1 MYRGETYI
9 YQSTALRVMRDTKWR
24 NPIESARRDISSLV
38 ASSHTTHDVDKDAP
52 SRQTS
57 QPMPPPPPNNTAT
70 TKGGKVGLAKV
81 SWGGKNRGHQREQ
94 RRQHSSKT
102 FTIDSDGDEDDE
114 NDYEDSDDDDGRG
127 NDDNDNNNNQKRK
140 KSSKHALNN
149 VARAYQHEKKK
160 KKKFYYYAQQRYEF
174 SVCRFLLVAIAITFA
189 LIFLVEQFAPKDV
202 YIHRSIENGRNKA
215 KVKVKEHARRA
226 REAFRAYTSYDFEK
240 ANTQK
245 YEENLREEYALAAMV
260 ANSRPS
266 GEESSRASE
275 RSGGVIGENVF
286 ENANEKPF
294 NPKAHFGGGGVE
306 EEDTKSEDESSA
318 AALNEEGGDS
328 SVDDGDDLFLQARL
342 TAAEA
347 SLVRER
353 SNYEIPDAPSPP
365 PPPPSQPSPPPLSH
379 HLSTSCRQN
388 LLKDAQIDFFSKNY
402 CKFDS
407 ATVETVNPFE
417 RKVKGQSMSMRTLP
431 EVLLATYFQ
440 ALSNS
445 EIGIRARRAAI
456 GKERL
461 RRPGLLEPTEKL
473 KSRELTDPVQMS
485 SEDGE
490 IESGVNGGGE
500 FIGGESSLNRRM
512 LLSKKH
518 LEDVKKQ
525 KESDAKKKSFKD
537 REKKR
542 KKEHVEK
549 INTSPP
555 PPPQPPFI
563 EFEYR
568 GPKSPNW
575 MNETTGQS
583 KYAPYFSA
591 TFLGASLG
599 PFAHVA
605 KRLMNAA
612 HLSGVVRVWEGNSN
626 VFTALEQNWAQK
638 DQNLHLSREDNVV
651 AALVNAHVWG
661 EKAGNIKSANDL
673 FVKRRSAFGKHTIE
687 PAVSLQ
693 YALSVSNLYHG
704 ENVEIPTVFAFD
716 GDVFFKDLRPKLRD
730 AMNSAFVKAVS
741 FTATSFDK
749 AAAFSREFPEFL
761 VYVAGAGNGGSNAIK
776 ANTIDE
782 EKVDA
787 EFNANQNEDISD
799 SLGAGLFTAVK
810 PSFLLIDDYTYSP
823 ALEEI
828 FKQTK
833 SKTRT
838 LAMLAVRK
846 NDPFHEMIKENG
858 FLSCTCDGQCKSTP
872 EVVFNNDGVCAPVEV
887 KKEKKSF
894 VAKLL
899 GGSKA
904 PEKFGDVDA
913 GVGTVIEDWDE

>member
-1 MYRGETYI
+1 M
-9 YQSTALRVMRDTKWR
+9 
-24 NPIESARRDISSLV
+24 PSSN
-38 ASSHTTHDVDKDAP
+38 TT
-52 SRQTS
+52 
-57 QPMPPPPPNNTAT
+57 TAT
-70 TKGGKVGLAKV
+70 GGKVGLAKV
-81 SWGGKNRGHQREQ
+81 RGGTNRGRREQ
-94 RRQHSSKT
+94 RHHSKT
-102 FTIDSDGDEDDE
+102 FTIDSDDDDE
-114 NDYEDSDDDDGRG
+114 NDYRRSEDDDSDDDDGRG
-127 NDDNDNNNNQKRK
+127 NNNTNTQKRK
-140 KSSKHALNN
+140 GLRLSSSSSSKSTR

-160 KKKFYYYAQQRYEF
+160 KTFYYAQQRHEF
-174 SVCRFLLVAIAITFA
+174 SVCRCLLVAIAMAFGA
-189 LIFLVEQFAPKDV
+189 IFLVERFAPKDV
-202 YIHRSIENGRNKA
+202 YIHRTIQNGRNKA
-215 KVKVKEHARRA
+215 KVKVKDHARRA

-240 ANTQK
+240 ANTRK

-266 GEESSRASE
+266 GEESSRVSE

-913 GVGTVIEDWDE
+913 GVGTVIEDWDEETFFSEIFLHTLKKATIIFAPL

>member
-1 MYRGETYI
+1 
-9 YQSTALRVMRDTKWR
+9 
-24 NPIESARRDISSLV
+24 
-38 ASSHTTHDVDKDAP
+38 
-52 SRQTS
+52 
-57 QPMPPPPPNNTAT
+57 MPPNA
-70 TKGGKVGLAKV
+70 KGVGLAKLW
-81 SWGGKNRGHQREQ
+81 SGKQTKHHRGQSQ
-94 RRQHSSKT
+94 RQHSKT
-102 FTIDSDGDEDDE
+102 FTIDSDDEDE
-114 NDYEDSDDDDGRG
+114 NDYQRSDDDSDDDGRG
-127 NDDNDNNNNQKRK
+127 NNNNQKRK
-140 KSSKHALNN
+140 GQNLSSFSSKSTN
-149 VARAYQHEKKK
+149 VARAYQHKK
-160 KKKFYYYAQQRYEF
+160 KKKFYSSYTSQHEF
-174 SVCRFLLVAIAITFA
+174 SICRFLLVLIAIAFA
-189 LIFLVEQFAPKDV
+189 SIFLIERFAPKDV
-202 YIHRSIENGRNKA
+202 YIHRTIQNGRNKA
-215 KVKVKEHARRA
+215 KVKVKDHARRA
-226 REAFRAYTSYDFEK
+226 REAFRAYTAYDFEK
-240 ANTQK
+240 ANKEK

-266 GEESSRASE
+266 GEESSRVSE
-275 RSGGVIGENVF
+275 RRGVIGENVF

-549 INTSPP
+549 INTSP

-887 KKEKKSF
+887 KKEKKGF

>member
-1 MYRGETYI
+1 
-9 YQSTALRVMRDTKWR
+9 
-24 NPIESARRDISSLV
+24 
-38 ASSHTTHDVDKDAP
+38 
-52 SRQTS
+52 
-57 QPMPPPPPNNTAT
+57 MPPNA
-70 TKGGKVGLAKV
+70 KGVGLAKLW
-81 SWGGKNRGHQREQ
+81 SGKQTKHNHRGQSQ
-94 RRQHSSKT
+94 RQHSKT
-102 FTIDSDGDEDDE
+102 FTIDSDDEDE
-114 NDYEDSDDDDGRG
+114 NDYQRSDDDSDDDGRG
-127 NDDNDNNNNQKRK
+127 NNNNQKRK
-140 KSSKHALNN
+140 GQNLSSSSSKSTN
-149 VARAYQHEKKK
+149 VARAYQHKK
-160 KKKFYYYAQQRYEF
+160 KKKFYSSYTSQHEF
-174 SVCRFLLVAIAITFA
+174 SICRFLLVLIAIAFA
-189 LIFLVEQFAPKDV
+189 SIFLIERFAPKDV
-202 YIHRSIENGRNKA
+202 YIHRTIQNGRNKA
-215 KVKVKEHARRA
+215 KVKVKDHARRA
-226 REAFRAYTSYDFEK
+226 REAFRAYTAYDFEK
-240 ANTQK
+240 ANKEK

-266 GEESSRASE
+266 GEESSRVSE
-275 RSGGVIGENVF
+275 RRGVIGENVF

-306 EEDTKSEDESSA
+306 EEDTKSEDESSVA
-318 AALNEEGGDS
+318 ASNEEGGDS
-328 SVDDGDDLFLQARL
+328 SVEDGDDLFLQARL

-887 KKEKKSF
+887 KKEKKGF

>member
-1 MYRGETYI
+1 
-9 YQSTALRVMRDTKWR
+9 
-24 NPIESARRDISSLV
+24 
-38 ASSHTTHDVDKDAP
+38 
-52 SRQTS
+52 
-57 QPMPPPPPNNTAT
+57 MPPNA
-70 TKGGKVGLAKV
+70 KGVGLAKLW
-81 SWGGKNRGHQREQ
+81 SGKQTKHNHRGQSQ
-94 RRQHSSKT
+94 RQHSKT
-102 FTIDSDGDEDDE
+102 FTIDSDDEDE
-114 NDYEDSDDDDGRG
+114 NDYQRSDDDSDDDGRG
-127 NDDNDNNNNQKRK
+127 NNNNQKRK
-140 KSSKHALNN
+140 GQNLSSFSSKSTN
-149 VARAYQHEKKK
+149 VARAYQHKK
-160 KKKFYYYAQQRYEF
+160 KKKFYSSYTSQHEF
-174 SVCRFLLVAIAITFA
+174 SICRFLLVLIAIAFA

-202 YIHRSIENGRNKA
+202 YIHRTIQNGRNKA
-215 KVKVKEHARRA
+215 KVKVKDHARRA
-226 REAFRAYTSYDFEK
+226 REAFRAYTAYDFEK
-240 ANTQK
+240 ANKEK

-266 GEESSRASE
+266 GEESSGRASE

-887 KKEKKSF
+887 KKEKKGF

>member
-1 MYRGETYI
+1 
-9 YQSTALRVMRDTKWR
+9 
-24 NPIESARRDISSLV
+24 
-38 ASSHTTHDVDKDAP
+38 
-52 SRQTS
+52 
-57 QPMPPPPPNNTAT
+57 MPPNA
-70 TKGGKVGLAKV
+70 KGVGLAKLW
-81 SWGGKNRGHQREQ
+81 SGKQTKHNHRGQSQ
-94 RRQHSSKT
+94 RQHSKT
-102 FTIDSDGDEDDE
+102 FTIDSDDEDE
-114 NDYEDSDDDDGRG
+114 NDHQRSDDDSDDDGRG
-127 NDDNDNNNNQKRK
+127 NNNNQKRK
-140 KSSKHALNN
+140 GQNLSSSSSKSTN

-160 KKKFYYYAQQRYEF
+160 KKFYSSSYTSQREF
-174 SVCRFLLVAIAITFA
+174 SICRFLLVLIAIAFA

-202 YIHRSIENGRNKA
+202 YIHRTIQNGRNKA
-215 KVKVKEHARRA
+215 KVKVKDHARRA
-226 REAFRAYTSYDFEK
+226 REAFRAYTAYDFEK
-240 ANTQK
+240 ANKEK

-266 GEESSRASE
+266 GEESSGRASE

-887 KKEKKSF
+887 KKEKKGF

>member
-1 MYRGETYI
+1 
-9 YQSTALRVMRDTKWR
+9 
-24 NPIESARRDISSLV
+24 
-38 ASSHTTHDVDKDAP
+38 
-52 SRQTS
+52 
-57 QPMPPPPPNNTAT
+57 MPPNA
-70 TKGGKVGLAKV
+70 KGVGLAKLW
-81 SWGGKNRGHQREQ
+81 SGKQTKHNHRGQSQ
-94 RRQHSSKT
+94 RQHSKT
-102 FTIDSDGDEDDE
+102 FTIDSDDEDE
-114 NDYEDSDDDDGRG
+114 NDYQRSDDDSDDDGRG
-127 NDDNDNNNNQKRK
+127 NNNNQKRK
-140 KSSKHALNN
+140 GQNLSSSSSKSTN
-149 VARAYQHEKKK
+149 VARAYQHKK
-160 KKKFYYYAQQRYEF
+160 KKKFYSSYTSQHEF
-174 SVCRFLLVAIAITFA
+174 SICRFLLVLIAIAFA
-189 LIFLVEQFAPKDV
+189 SIFLIERFAPKDV
-202 YIHRSIENGRNKA
+202 YIHRTIQNGRNKA
-215 KVKVKEHARRA
+215 KVKVKDHARRA
-226 REAFRAYTSYDFEK
+226 REAFRAYTAYDFEK
-240 ANTQK
+240 ANKEK

-266 GEESSRASE
+266 GEESSRVSE
-275 RSGGVIGENVF
+275 RRGVIGENVF

-328 SVDDGDDLFLQARL
+328 SVEDGDDLFLQARL

-887 KKEKKSF
+887 KKEKKGF

>member
-1 MYRGETYI
+1 
-9 YQSTALRVMRDTKWR
+9 
-24 NPIESARRDISSLV
+24 
-38 ASSHTTHDVDKDAP
+38 
-52 SRQTS
+52 
-57 QPMPPPPPNNTAT
+57 MPPNA
-70 TKGGKVGLAKV
+70 KGVGLAKLW
-81 SWGGKNRGHQREQ
+81 SGKQTKHHRGQSQ
-94 RRQHSSKT
+94 RQHSKT
-102 FTIDSDGDEDDE
+102 FTIDSDDEDE
-114 NDYEDSDDDDGRG
+114 NDYQRSDDDSDDDGRG
-127 NDDNDNNNNQKRK
+127 NNNNQKRK
-140 KSSKHALNN
+140 GRLSSSSSKSTN
-149 VARAYQHEKKK
+149 VARAYQHKK
-160 KKKFYYYAQQRYEF
+160 KKKFYSSYTSQHEF
-174 SVCRFLLVAIAITFA
+174 SICRFLLVLIAIAFA
-189 LIFLVEQFAPKDV
+189 SIFLIERFAPKDV
-202 YIHRSIENGRNKA
+202 YIHRTIQNGRNKA
-215 KVKVKEHARRA
+215 KVKVKDHARRA
-226 REAFRAYTSYDFEK
+226 REAFRAYTAYDFEK
-240 ANTQK
+240 ANKEK
-245 YEENLREEYALAAMV
+245 YEENLREEYARAAMV
-260 ANSRPS
+260 ANSSPT
-266 GEESSRASE
+266 GEESSRVSE
-275 RSGGVIGENVF
+275 RRGVIGENVF

-328 SVDDGDDLFLQARL
+328 SVDDDDDLFLQARL

-461 RRPGLLEPTEKL
+461 RRPGLLKPTEKL
-473 KSRELTDPVQMS
+473 VSRELTDPVQMS

-568 GPKSPNW
+568 GPKLPNW

-823 ALEEI
+823 ALEKI

-887 KKEKKSF
+887 KKEKKGF

-904 PEKFGDVDA
+904 PEKFGDV
-913 GVGTVIEDWDE
+913 GTGIVGTIEDWDD

>member
-1 MYRGETYI
+1 
-9 YQSTALRVMRDTKWR
+9 
-24 NPIESARRDISSLV
+24 
-38 ASSHTTHDVDKDAP
+38 
-52 SRQTS
+52 
-57 QPMPPPPPNNTAT
+57 MPPNA
-70 TKGGKVGLAKV
+70 KGVGLAKLW
-81 SWGGKNRGHQREQ
+81 SGKQTKHHRGQSQ
-94 RRQHSSKT
+94 RQHSKT
-102 FTIDSDGDEDDE
+102 FTIDSDDEDE
-114 NDYEDSDDDDGRG
+114 NDYQRSDDDSDDDGRG
-127 NDDNDNNNNQKRK
+127 NNNNQKRK
-140 KSSKHALNN
+140 GQNLSSFSSKSTN
-149 VARAYQHEKKK
+149 VARAYQHKK
-160 KKKFYYYAQQRYEF
+160 KKKFYSSYTSQHEF
-174 SVCRFLLVAIAITFA
+174 SICRCLLVSIAIAFA
-189 LIFLVEQFAPKDV
+189 LIFLIEQFAPKDV
-202 YIHRSIENGRNKA
+202 YIHRTIQNGRNKA
-215 KVKVKEHARRA
+215 KVKVKDHARRA
-226 REAFRAYTSYDFEK
+226 REAFRAYTAYDFEK
-240 ANTQK
+240 ANKEK

-266 GEESSRASE
+266 GEESSRVSE
-275 RSGGVIGENVF
+275 RRGVIGENVF

-887 KKEKKSF
+887 KKEKKGF

>member
-1 MYRGETYI
+1 
-9 YQSTALRVMRDTKWR
+9 
-24 NPIESARRDISSLV
+24 
-38 ASSHTTHDVDKDAP
+38 
-52 SRQTS
+52 
-57 QPMPPPPPNNTAT
+57 MPPNA
-70 TKGGKVGLAKV
+70 KGVGLAKLW
-81 SWGGKNRGHQREQ
+81 SGKQTKHHRGQSQ
-94 RRQHSSKT
+94 RQHSKT
-102 FTIDSDGDEDDE
+102 FTIDSDDEDE
-114 NDYEDSDDDDGRG
+114 NDYQRSDDDSDDDGRG
-127 NDDNDNNNNQKRK
+127 NNNNQKRK
-140 KSSKHALNN
+140 GQNLSSSSSKSTN
-149 VARAYQHEKKK
+149 VARAYQHKK
-160 KKKFYYYAQQRYEF
+160 KKKFYSSYTSQHEF
-174 SVCRFLLVAIAITFA
+174 SICRFLLVLIAIAFA
-189 LIFLVEQFAPKDV
+189 SIFLIERFAPKDV
-202 YIHRSIENGRNKA
+202 YIHRTIQNGRNKA
-215 KVKVKEHARRA
+215 KVKVKDHARRA
-226 REAFRAYTSYDFEK
+226 REAFRAYTAYDFEK
-240 ANTQK
+240 ANKEK

-266 GEESSRASE
+266 GEESSGRASE

-887 KKEKKSF
+887 KKEKKGF

>member
-1 MYRGETYI
+1 
-9 YQSTALRVMRDTKWR
+9 
-24 NPIESARRDISSLV
+24 
-38 ASSHTTHDVDKDAP
+38 
-52 SRQTS
+52 
-57 QPMPPPPPNNTAT
+57 MPPNA
-70 TKGGKVGLAKV
+70 KGVGLAKLW
-81 SWGGKNRGHQREQ
+81 SGKQTKHHHRGQSQ
-94 RRQHSSKT
+94 RQHSKT
-102 FTIDSDGDEDDE
+102 FTIDSDDEDE
-114 NDYEDSDDDDGRG
+114 NDYQRSDDDSDDDGRG
-127 NDDNDNNNNQKRK
+127 NNNNQKRK
-140 KSSKHALNN
+140 GQNLSSFSSKSTN
-149 VARAYQHEKKK
+149 VARAYQHKK
-160 KKKFYYYAQQRYEF
+160 KKKFYSSYTSQHEF
-174 SVCRFLLVAIAITFA
+174 SICRFLLVLIAIAFA
-189 LIFLVEQFAPKDV
+189 SIFLIERFAPKDV
-202 YIHRSIENGRNKA
+202 YIHRTIQNGRNKA
-215 KVKVKEHARRA
+215 KVKVKDHARRA
-226 REAFRAYTSYDFEK
+226 REAFRAYTAYDFEK
-240 ANTQK
+240 ANKEK

-266 GEESSRASE
+266 GEESSRVSE
-275 RSGGVIGENVF
+275 RRGVIGENVF

-328 SVDDGDDLFLQARL
+328 SVEDGDDLFLQARL

-887 KKEKKSF
+887 KKEKKGF

>member
-1 MYRGETYI
+1 MNEDIVTRRRGSKRREIKTN
-9 YQSTALRVMRDTKWR
+9 VTKM
-24 NPIESARRDISSLV
+24 PSSN
-38 ASSHTTHDVDKDAP
+38 TT
-52 SRQTS
+52 
-57 QPMPPPPPNNTAT
+57 T
-70 TKGGKVGLAKV
+70 TGVVRGLAKV
-81 SWGGKNRGHQREQ
+81 WGGKNRGRE
-94 RRQHSSKT
+94 RRQHSKT
-102 FTIDSDGDEDDE
+102 FTIDSDDEDE
-114 NDYEDSDDDDGRG
+114 NDYQRSEDDDSDDDDDRRG
-127 NDDNDNNNNQKRK
+127 NNNNNQKKRK
-140 KSSKHALNN
+140 GRLSSSSSSKSTR

-160 KKKFYYYAQQRYEF
+160 FYSSYASQHEF
-174 SVCRFLLVAIAITFA
+174 SVCRFLLVLIAMAFA
-189 LIFLVEQFAPKDV
+189 SIFLVERFAPKDV

-215 KVKVKEHARRA
+215 KAKVKDHARRA
-226 REAFRAYTSYDFEK
+226 REAFRAYTAYDFEK
-240 ANTQK
+240 ANTRK

-266 GEESSRASE
+266 GEEGSRVSE
-275 RSGGVIGENVF
+275 RSGVIGENVF

-306 EEDTKSEDESSA
+306 EEDTKSEDDSSV

-328 SVDDGDDLFLQARL
+328 SVDDDDDQFLQARL

-461 RRPGLLEPTEKL
+461 RRPGLLKPTEKL
-473 KSRELTDPVQMS
+473 VSRELTDPVQMS

-490 IESGVNGGGE
+490 IESGVNGGGD

-872 EVVFNNDGVCAPVEV
+872 EVVFTNDGVCAPVEV
-887 KKEKKSF
+887 KKEKKGF

-913 GVGTVIEDWDE
+913 GVGTVTEDWDE

>member
-1 MYRGETYI
+1 
-9 YQSTALRVMRDTKWR
+9 
-24 NPIESARRDISSLV
+24 
-38 ASSHTTHDVDKDAP
+38 
-52 SRQTS
+52 
-57 QPMPPPPPNNTAT
+57 MPPNA
-70 TKGGKVGLAKV
+70 KGVGLAKLW
-81 SWGGKNRGHQREQ
+81 SGKQTKHHRGQSQ
-94 RRQHSSKT
+94 RQHSKT
-102 FTIDSDGDEDDE
+102 FTIDSDDEDE
-114 NDYEDSDDDDGRG
+114 NDYQRSDDDSDDDGRG
-127 NDDNDNNNNQKRK
+127 NNNNQKRK
-140 KSSKHALNN
+140 GRLSSSSSKSTN
-149 VARAYQHEKKK
+149 VARAYQHKK
-160 KKKFYYYAQQRYEF
+160 KKKFYSSYTSQHEF
-174 SVCRFLLVAIAITFA
+174 SICRFLLVLIAIAFA
-189 LIFLVEQFAPKDV
+189 SIFLIERFAPKDV
-202 YIHRSIENGRNKA
+202 YIHRTIQNGRNKA
-215 KVKVKEHARRA
+215 KVKVKDHARRA
-226 REAFRAYTSYDFEK
+226 REAFRAYTAYDFEK
-240 ANTQK
+240 ANKEK

-266 GEESSRASE
+266 GEESSRVSE
-275 RSGGVIGENVF
+275 RRGVIGENVF

-887 KKEKKSF
+887 KKEKKGF

>member
-1 MYRGETYI
+1 
-9 YQSTALRVMRDTKWR
+9 
-24 NPIESARRDISSLV
+24 
-38 ASSHTTHDVDKDAP
+38 
-52 SRQTS
+52 
-57 QPMPPPPPNNTAT
+57 MPPPNA
-70 TKGGKVGLAKV
+70 TKGVGLAKLWV
-81 SWGGKNRGHQREQ
+81 GKNRGQQ
-94 RRQHSSKT
+94 KQRQHSKT
-102 FTIDSDGDEDDE
+102 FTIDSDDDEDE
-114 NDYEDSDDDDGRG
+114 NDYQRSEDDDSDDDDRRG
-127 NDDNDNNNNQKRK
+127 NDNNQKRK
-140 KSSKHALNN
+140 GRLSSSSSKQAN
-149 VARAYQHEKKK
+149 VARAYQHKK
-160 KKKFYYYAQQRYEF
+160 KKKFYYTQQHEF
-174 SVCRFLLVAIAITFA
+174 SVCRFLLVVIAIAFA
-189 LIFLVEQFAPKDV
+189 SIFLIEHFAPKDL

-215 KVKVKEHARRA
+215 KVKVKDHARRA

-240 ANTQK
+240 ANTRK

-260 ANSRPS
+260 ANSPS
-266 GEESSRASE
+266 GEEGSRVSE

-294 NPKAHFGGGGVE
+294 NPKAHFGGGGLE
-306 EEDTKSEDESSA
+306 EEDTKSEDESSV

-328 SVDDGDDLFLQARL
+328 SVDDDDDQFLQARL

-473 KSRELTDPVQMS
+473 RSRELTDPVQMS

-583 KYAPYFSA
+583 KCAPYFSA

-810 PSFLLIDDYTYSP
+810 PSFILIDDYTYSP

-872 EVVFNNDGVCAPVEV
+872 EVVFTNDGVCAPVEV
-887 KKEKKSF
+887 KKEKKGF

-913 GVGTVIEDWDE
+913 GVDTVLEDWDD

>member
-1 MYRGETYI
+1 
-9 YQSTALRVMRDTKWR
+9 
-24 NPIESARRDISSLV
+24 
-38 ASSHTTHDVDKDAP
+38 
-52 SRQTS
+52 
-57 QPMPPPPPNNTAT
+57 MPPNA
-70 TKGGKVGLAKV
+70 KGVGLAKLW
-81 SWGGKNRGHQREQ
+81 SGKQTKHHRGQSQ
-94 RRQHSSKT
+94 RQHSKT
-102 FTIDSDGDEDDE
+102 FTIDSDDEDE
-114 NDYEDSDDDDGRG
+114 NDYQRSDDDSDDDGRG
-127 NDDNDNNNNQKRK
+127 NNNNQKRK
-140 KSSKHALNN
+140 GRLSSSSSKSTN
-149 VARAYQHEKKK
+149 VARAYQHKK
-160 KKKFYYYAQQRYEF
+160 KKKFYSSYTSQHEF
-174 SVCRFLLVAIAITFA
+174 SICRFLLVLIAIAFA
-189 LIFLVEQFAPKDV
+189 SIFLIERFAPKDV
-202 YIHRSIENGRNKA
+202 YIHRTIQNGRNKA
-215 KVKVKEHARRA
+215 KVKVKDHARRA
-226 REAFRAYTSYDFEK
+226 REAFRAYTAYDFEK
-240 ANTQK
+240 ANKEK

-266 GEESSRASE
+266 GEESSRVSE
-275 RSGGVIGENVF
+275 RRGVIGENVF

-328 SVDDGDDLFLQARL
+328 SVEDGDDLFLQARL

-887 KKEKKSF
+887 KKEKKGF

>member
-1 MYRGETYI
+1 
-9 YQSTALRVMRDTKWR
+9 
-24 NPIESARRDISSLV
+24 
-38 ASSHTTHDVDKDAP
+38 
-52 SRQTS
+52 
-57 QPMPPPPPNNTAT
+57 MPPNA
-70 TKGGKVGLAKV
+70 KGVGLAKLW
-81 SWGGKNRGHQREQ
+81 SGKQTKHNHRGQSQ
-94 RRQHSSKT
+94 RQHSKT
-102 FTIDSDGDEDDE
+102 FTIDSDDEDE
-114 NDYEDSDDDDGRG
+114 NDYQRSDDDSDDDGRG
-127 NDDNDNNNNQKRK
+127 NNNNQKRK
-140 KSSKHALNN
+140 GQNLSSFSSKSTN
-149 VARAYQHEKKK
+149 VARAYQHKK
-160 KKKFYYYAQQRYEF
+160 KKKFYSSYTSQHEF
-174 SVCRFLLVAIAITFA
+174 SICRFLLVLIAIAFA
-189 LIFLVEQFAPKDV
+189 SIFLIERFAPKDV
-202 YIHRSIENGRNKA
+202 YIHRTIQNGRNKA
-215 KVKVKEHARRA
+215 KVKVKDHARRA
-226 REAFRAYTSYDFEK
+226 REAFRAYTAYDFEK
-240 ANTQK
+240 ANKEK

-266 GEESSRASE
+266 GEESSRGSE
-275 RSGGVIGENVF
+275 RRGVIGENVF

-306 EEDTKSEDESSA
+306 EEDTKSEDESSVA
-318 AALNEEGGDS
+318 ASNEEGGDS
-328 SVDDGDDLFLQARL
+328 SVEDGDDQFLQARL

-887 KKEKKSF
+887 KKEKKGF

>member
-1 MYRGETYI
+1 
-9 YQSTALRVMRDTKWR
+9 
-24 NPIESARRDISSLV
+24 
-38 ASSHTTHDVDKDAP
+38 
-52 SRQTS
+52 
-57 QPMPPPPPNNTAT
+57 MPPNA
-70 TKGGKVGLAKV
+70 KGVGLAKLW
-81 SWGGKNRGHQREQ
+81 SGKQTKHNHRGQSQ
-94 RRQHSSKT
+94 RQHSKT
-102 FTIDSDGDEDDE
+102 FTIDSDDEDE
-114 NDYEDSDDDDGRG
+114 NDYQRSDDDSDDDGRG
-127 NDDNDNNNNQKRK
+127 NNNNQKRK
-140 KSSKHALNN
+140 GQNLSSFSSKSTN
-149 VARAYQHEKKK
+149 VARAYQHKK
-160 KKKFYYYAQQRYEF
+160 KKKFYSSYTSQHEF
-174 SVCRFLLVAIAITFA
+174 SICRFLLVLIAIAFA
-189 LIFLVEQFAPKDV
+189 SIFLIERFAPKDV
-202 YIHRSIENGRNKA
+202 YIHRTIQNGRNKA
-215 KVKVKEHARRA
+215 KVKVKDHARRA
-226 REAFRAYTSYDFEK
+226 REAFRAYTAYDFEK
-240 ANTQK
+240 ANKEK

-266 GEESSRASE
+266 GEESSRVSE
-275 RSGGVIGENVF
+275 RRGVIGENVF

-306 EEDTKSEDESSA
+306 EEDTKSEDESSVA
-318 AALNEEGGDS
+318 ASNEEGGDS
-328 SVDDGDDLFLQARL
+328 SVEDGDDQFLQARL

-887 KKEKKSF
+887 KKEKKGF

>member
-1 MYRGETYI
+1 
-9 YQSTALRVMRDTKWR
+9 
-24 NPIESARRDISSLV
+24 
-38 ASSHTTHDVDKDAP
+38 
-52 SRQTS
+52 
-57 QPMPPPPPNNTAT
+57 MPPNA
-70 TKGGKVGLAKV
+70 KGVGLAKLW
-81 SWGGKNRGHQREQ
+81 SGKQTKHNHRGQSQ
-94 RRQHSSKT
+94 RQHSKT
-102 FTIDSDGDEDDE
+102 FTIDSDDEDE
-114 NDYEDSDDDDGRG
+114 NDYQRSDDDSDDDGRG
-127 NDDNDNNNNQKRK
+127 NNNNQKRK
-140 KSSKHALNN
+140 GQNLSSFSSKSTN
-149 VARAYQHEKKK
+149 VARAYQHKK
-160 KKKFYYYAQQRYEF
+160 KKKFYSSYTSQHEF
-174 SVCRFLLVAIAITFA
+174 SICRFLLVLIAIAFA
-189 LIFLVEQFAPKDV
+189 SIFLIERFAPKDV
-202 YIHRSIENGRNKA
+202 YIHRTIQNGRNKA
-215 KVKVKEHARRA
+215 KVKVKDHARRA
-226 REAFRAYTSYDFEK
+226 REAFRAYTAYDFEK
-240 ANTQK
+240 ANKEK

-266 GEESSRASE
+266 GEESSRVSE
-275 RSGGVIGENVF
+275 RRGVIGENVF

-887 KKEKKSF
+887 KKEKKGF

>member
-1 MYRGETYI
+1 
-9 YQSTALRVMRDTKWR
+9 
-24 NPIESARRDISSLV
+24 
-38 ASSHTTHDVDKDAP
+38 
-52 SRQTS
+52 
-57 QPMPPPPPNNTAT
+57 MPPNA
-70 TKGGKVGLAKV
+70 KGVGLAKLW
-81 SWGGKNRGHQREQ
+81 SGKQTKHHRGQSQ
-94 RRQHSSKT
+94 RQHSKT
-102 FTIDSDGDEDDE
+102 FTIDSDDEDE
-114 NDYEDSDDDDGRG
+114 NDYQRSDDDSDDDGRG
-127 NDDNDNNNNQKRK
+127 NNNNQKRK
-140 KSSKHALNN
+140 GRLSSSSSKSTN
-149 VARAYQHEKKK
+149 VARAYQHKK
-160 KKKFYYYAQQRYEF
+160 KKKFYSSYTSQHEF
-174 SVCRFLLVAIAITFA
+174 SICRFLLVLIAIAFA
-189 LIFLVEQFAPKDV
+189 SIFLIERFAPKDV
-202 YIHRSIENGRNKA
+202 YIHRTIQNGRNKA
-215 KVKVKEHARRA
+215 KVKVKDHARRA
-226 REAFRAYTSYDFEK
+226 REAFRAYTAYDFEK
-240 ANTQK
+240 ANKEK

-266 GEESSRASE
+266 GEESSRVSE
-275 RSGGVIGENVF
+275 RRGVIGENVF

-328 SVDDGDDLFLQARL
+328 SVDDDDDLFLQARL

-887 KKEKKSF
+887 KKEKKGF

>member
-1 MYRGETYI
+1 
-9 YQSTALRVMRDTKWR
+9 
-24 NPIESARRDISSLV
+24 
-38 ASSHTTHDVDKDAP
+38 
-52 SRQTS
+52 
-57 QPMPPPPPNNTAT
+57 MPPN
-70 TKGGKVGLAKV
+70 TKGVGLAKL
-81 SWGGKNRGHQREQ
+81 WGGKNRQREQQQ
-94 RRQHSSKT
+94 RRQHSKT
-102 FTIDSDGDEDDE
+102 FTIDSDDEDE
-114 NDYEDSDDDDGRG
+114 NDYRRSEDDDSDDDDRRG
-127 NDDNDNNNNQKRK
+127 NDNNNQKRTGRLSSSS
-140 KSSKHALNN
+140 SSKQAN
-149 VARAYQHEKKK
+149 VARAYQHK
-160 KKKFYYYAQQRYEF
+160 KKKFYSYTSQHEF
-174 SVCRFLLVAIAITFA
+174 SFCRLLLVLIAIAFGA
-189 LIFLVEQFAPKDV
+189 IFLIEHFAPKDL
-202 YIHRSIENGRNKA
+202 YIHRTIQNGRNKA
-215 KVKVKEHARRA
+215 KVKVKDHARRA

-240 ANTQK
+240 ANTRK

-260 ANSRPS
+260 ANSPS
-266 GEESSRASE
+266 GEEGSRLSE
-275 RSGGVIGENVF
+275 RSGVIGENVF

-294 NPKAHFGGGGVE
+294 NPKAHFGGGGLE
-306 EEDTKSEDESSA
+306 EEDTNSEDDSSV

-328 SVDDGDDLFLQARL
+328 SVDDDDDQFLQARL

-407 ATVETVNPFE
+407 ASVETVNPFE

-473 KSRELTDPVQMS
+473 RSRELTDPVQMS

-555 PPPQPPFI
+555 PQPQPPFI

-799 SLGAGLFTAVK
+799 SLGDGLFTAVK

-872 EVVFNNDGVCAPVEV
+872 EVVFTNDGGICAPVEV
-887 KKEKKSF
+887 KKDKKGW

-913 GVGTVIEDWDE
+913 GVGTVIEDWDD

>member
-1 MYRGETYI
+1 
-9 YQSTALRVMRDTKWR
+9 
-24 NPIESARRDISSLV
+24 
-38 ASSHTTHDVDKDAP
+38 
-52 SRQTS
+52 
-57 QPMPPPPPNNTAT
+57 
-70 TKGGKVGLAKV
+70 
-81 SWGGKNRGHQREQ
+81 
-94 RRQHSSKT
+94 
-102 FTIDSDGDEDDE
+102 
-114 NDYEDSDDDDGRG
+114 
-127 NDDNDNNNNQKRK
+127 
-140 KSSKHALNN
+140 
-149 VARAYQHEKKK
+149 
-160 KKKFYYYAQQRYEF
+160 
-174 SVCRFLLVAIAITFA
+174 
-189 LIFLVEQFAPKDV
+189 
-202 YIHRSIENGRNKA
+202 
-215 KVKVKEHARRA
+215 
-226 REAFRAYTSYDFEK
+226 
-240 ANTQK
+240 
-245 YEENLREEYALAAMV
+245 
-260 ANSRPS
+260 
-266 GEESSRASE
+266 
-275 RSGGVIGENVF
+275 
-286 ENANEKPF
+286 
-294 NPKAHFGGGGVE
+294 
-306 EEDTKSEDESSA
+306 
-318 AALNEEGGDS
+318 
-328 SVDDGDDLFLQARL
+328 
-342 TAAEA
+342 
-347 SLVRER
+347 
-353 SNYEIPDAPSPP
+353 
-365 PPPPSQPSPPPLSH
+365 
-379 HLSTSCRQN
+379 
-388 LLKDAQIDFFSKNY
+388 
-402 CKFDS
+402 
-407 ATVETVNPFE
+407 
-417 RKVKGQSMSMRTLP
+417 MRTLP

-473 KSRELTDPVQMS
+473 RSRELTDPVQMS

-872 EVVFNNDGVCAPVEV
+872 EVVFTNDGGICAPVEV
-887 KKEKKSF
+887 KKDKKGW

-913 GVGTVIEDWDE
+913 GVGTVIEDWDD